1 MIVRMDELVGD
12 KKIYT
17 MIKIK
22 ELEEQRDELN
32 KQLLTVKH
40 KDEFLGNRLKLRLLE
55 LQRIGNEISF
65 SNKLINRLYKEIHS
79 LQSTVNESYVSAKS
93 AISDSIQSDVLIAL
107 ELLKEEENVSSK
119 KSTYYIQSKLEN
131 LKHQL
136 IIQENKVTVLHENK
150 VYNQTSYEFEQQDS
164 LICKTKIKDLMHQ
177 LSKINFETAVFK
189 SALSMHEKINDKNEE
204 LESMKLV
211 VNELQQNIVESKK
224 EKYIENTRRENYN
237 SLKNEFNK
245 KQLENI
251 GRQIDSLKEEMERK
265 DMELQN
271 IKTENNSFK
280 EELKKKD
287 ITLENIKKENNFL
300 KKELK
305 ISKTENRKR
314 RIMLRETEKTL
325 QYETEKGKNE
335 NEKILK
341 HEDNLLLLKNNKTV
355 RIRQLQNE
363 KGNALKQIADIEK
376 LIVQESSGMVTAGR
390 LEDLQQ
396 QISCCRLKITTSD
409 EEIKTIENDTKQL

>member
-1 MIVRMDELVGD
+1 MDNE
-12 KKIYT
+12 KIYT
-17 MIKIK
+17 IIKIK

-32 KQLLTVKH
+32 KQLFTVKH

-55 LQRIGNEISF
+55 LQRIGNDISL

-79 LQSTVNESYVSAKS
+79 LQSTLNESYVSAKS
-93 AISDSIQSDVLIAL
+93 AISDSVQSDVLIAL
-107 ELLKEEENVSSK
+107 ELLKGEENVSSK
-119 KSTYYIQSKLEN
+119 KSSCYIQSKLEN

-150 VYNQTSYEFEQQDS
+150 VYNQMSYEFEQQDS

-189 SALSMHEKINDKNEE
+189 NALSMHEKINDKNEE

-211 VNELQQNIVESKK
+211 VNELQQNLVESKK

-245 KQLENI
+245 EQLENI
-251 GRQIDSLKEEMERK
+251 GRQIDSLKEKMERK

-287 ITLENIKKENNFL
+287 ITHENIRKENNFL

-305 ISKTENRKR
+305 TIKNENRKR

-325 QYETEKGKNE
+325 EYEIEKGKNSNKKNNE

-341 HEDNLLLLKNNKTV
+341 HEDNLLLKNNKTV

-363 KGNALKQIADIEK
+363 KGNALKQIEDIEK

-390 LEDLQQ
+390 LENLQKK
-396 QISCCRLKITTSD
+396 ISCCRLKISTSD
-409 EEIKTIENDTKQL
+409 EEMSILSLENDTKQL

>member
-1 MIVRMDELVGD
+1 MIVGMDELVGD
-12 KKIYT
+12 EKIYT

-32 KQLLTVKH
+32 KQLFTVKH

-55 LQRIGNEISF
+55 LQRIGNEISL
-65 SNKLINRLYKEIHS
+65 SNKLINRLYKEINS
-79 LQSTVNESYVSAKS
+79 LHNTFNESYVNEKY

-107 ELLKEEENVSSK
+107 ELLTGEENVSSK

-150 VYNQTSYEFEQQDS
+150 VYNQMSYEFEQQDS

-189 SALSMHEKINDKNEE
+189 NALSMHEKINDKNEE
-204 LESMKLV
+204 LESIKLI
-211 VNELQQNIVESKK
+211 VNELQQNLVETKLSMK
-224 EKYIENTRRENYN
+224 EKYIENTQRENYN
-237 SLKNEFNK
+237 SLKNELNK
-245 KQLENI
+245 KQLDNI
-251 GRQIDSLKEEMERK
+251 SRQVDALKEEMESK
-265 DMELQN
+265 DMVLEN
-271 IKTENNSFK
+271 ITIENNSFK

-287 ITLENIKKENNFL
+287 ITLENIRKENNFL

-305 ISKTENRKR
+305 TIKNENRKR
-314 RIMLRETEKTL
+314 RIMLRETEKNL
-325 QYETEKGKNE
+325 QYEVEKGKKSNKKNNE

-341 HEDNLLLLKNNKTV
+341 HEDNLLKNNKTV
-355 RIRQLQNE
+355 RIR
-363 KGNALKQIADIEK
+363 
-376 LIVQESSGMVTAGR
+376 
-390 LEDLQQ
+390 
-396 QISCCRLKITTSD
+396 
-409 EEIKTIENDTKQL
+409 